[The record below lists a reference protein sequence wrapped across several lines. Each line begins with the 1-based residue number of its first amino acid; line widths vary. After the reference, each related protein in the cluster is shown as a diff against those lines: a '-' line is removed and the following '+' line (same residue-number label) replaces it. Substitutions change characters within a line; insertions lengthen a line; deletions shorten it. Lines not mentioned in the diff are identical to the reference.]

1 MWVAGGAVS
10 AAEGVAGGE
19 AALGFSNCTQAT
31 GCPRLG
37 VSGWLARQHKM
48 LWEEDS
54 LGSTGG

>member
-1 MWVAGGAVS
+1 MS